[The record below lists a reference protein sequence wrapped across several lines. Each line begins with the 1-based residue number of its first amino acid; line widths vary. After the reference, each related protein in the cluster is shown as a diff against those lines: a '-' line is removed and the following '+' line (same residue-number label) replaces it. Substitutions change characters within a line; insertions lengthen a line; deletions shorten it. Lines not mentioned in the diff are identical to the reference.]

1 MAVLEGKQDVRE
13 ETHGG
18 FKDNHQVCGAEH
30 GTKMGDKPRG
40 GGVEDNESHFG
51 QADEQSFDASVTK
64 RGPQGWY
71 GSWPRLLA
79 ISMAAWPMGPPQPC
93 SSAEDCSI
101 PGAPRALGGP
111 KTAACPLLHQDTH
124 GRTQELTRYPC
135 GGESSISVQ
144 LGHGAQVFGQTSS
157 CIRL

>member
-1 MAVLEGKQDVRE
+1 
-13 ETHGG
+13 
-18 FKDNHQVCGAEH
+18 
-30 GTKMGDKPRG
+30 MGVSKTTTRFLVQNMEQRWVINPGG

-93 SSAEDCSI
+93 SSATAEDCRI

-111 KTAACPLLHQDTH
+111 KTAACPCCTRIPMDGHRSSPDTH
-124 GRTQELTRYPC
+124 AVVNLPYQFNSAVVPRYLVKPHSAYVC
-135 GGESSISVQ
+135 EDGSQGD
-144 LGHGAQVFGQTSS
+144 
-157 CIRL
+157 